1 VEEIFMLVYKTYGLV
16 GLIILAPGVAC
27 VFLWRENKNINAAHI
42 RQLQAANDRVS
53 AALQQRVVDAQ
64 AITNKL
70 VEIVSE
76 QAAVNKETN
85 LALAQLV
92 DKL

>member
-1 VEEIFMLVYKTYGLV
+1 MDEILLLVYKTYGLV
-16 GLIILAPGVAC
+16 GIILFAPAVAC
-27 VFLWRENKNINAAHI
+27 VFLWRENKALHREAAK
-42 RQLQAANDRVS
+42 QLQAANDRVS
-53 AALQQRVVDAQ
+53 AALHQRVVDAQ

-76 QAAVNKETN
+76 QASVNKETN
-85 LALAQLV
+85 MALAQLV